1 MSAEPAFVMIIFT
14 SAKSVLIRPGV
25 VMRSVMP

>member
-1 MSAEPAFVMIIFT
+1 MSAEPALVMIIFT
-14 SAKSVLIRPGV
+14 SAKSVLMRPGV